1 HPLPGPAGLVHDRR
15 NERVLA
21 DVGGSRRRRG
31 RGRQRRLRL
40 REQHHLPRHHRRQQR
55 RPLSGRLRPVQR
67 ARQLDRVTTHG
78 ERARGQKFLR
88 ALPVLGQT
96 SMPPR
101 LIVRSRWREQ
111 FTITYGDP
119 YGRATGVEI
128 RTPSP
133 YAYKQ
138 TSASDLPGGQPTVDI
153 LDLDAGQ
160 L

>member
-1 HPLPGPAGLVHDRR
+1 M
-15 NERVLA
+15 
-21 DVGGSRRRRG
+21 
-31 RGRQRRLRL
+31 
-40 REQHHLPRHHRRQQR
+40 
-55 RPLSGRLRPVQR
+55 
-67 ARQLDRVTTHG
+67 LD
-78 ERARGQKFLR
+78 
-88 ALPVLGQT
+88 QT
-96 SMPPR
+96 SLPPR
-101 LIVRSRWREQ
+101 LVVRSRCREQ

-160 L
+160 LGKLVLACRTHTDGTVSSDATVGVCFDADRLDLGGVGIEPDSELMSTDAARKRARALGSG